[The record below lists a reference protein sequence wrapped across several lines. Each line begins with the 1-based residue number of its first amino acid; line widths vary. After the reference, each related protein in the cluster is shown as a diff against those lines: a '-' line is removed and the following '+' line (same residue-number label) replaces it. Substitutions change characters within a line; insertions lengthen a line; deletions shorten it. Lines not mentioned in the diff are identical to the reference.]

1 MIFFDSCAEQ
11 LRWGG
16 GAICASKPSAVTT
29 ALVGR
34 AICYVFNADN
44 ESDADEVD
52 NEDMLISVGKI
63 TKVYKQTSRQFK
75 AGRHAEVRFV
85 DDDGC
90 RDVSLTLD
98 MWNPHLSDVHE
109 WIMLKPRRNR
119 QVNIY

>member
-1 MIFFDSCAEQ
+1 MIFFDSCAQQ
-11 LRWGG
+11 LHWSG
-16 GAICASKPSAVTT
+16 GAICASKPLAVTT

-44 ESDADEVD
+44 RSDDDQIE

-63 TKVYKQTSRQFK
+63 MKVYKPTSRQFK
-75 AGRHAEVRFV
+75 AGRHAEIRFR
-85 DDDGC
+85 DDDGP

-119 QVNIY
+119 PVKIY